1 MSRLLGPST
10 RLSRREGVNLML
22 KPIRDESGKNPLER
36 EYKNYPPGM
45 HVFRRGKTSEYAKRL
60 REKQKVKRHYG
71 LLEKQFRRVFEMAE
85 KAHEN
90 TGIALLKLLE
100 RRLDNV
106 VYKTRFIAGRRGARQ
121 AIVHGHILV
130 NGRKCDRPSFLVSP
144 GDVISIHQRERSQK
158 FARDQMTI
166 LEGIANPPRQSWLE
180 ADPNRLEAK
189 VLALP
194 GREDVLIPV
203 EEQLIVEFCSR

>member
-1 MSRLLGPST
+1 MSRQLGPST

-45 HVFRRGKTSEYAKRL
+45 HVFRRGKASEYAKRL

-71 LLEKQFRRVFEMAE
+71 LLEKQFRRFFGLAE
-85 KAHEN
+85 RANEN

-130 NGRKCDRPSFLVSP
+130 NGRKCDKPGYLVDV
-144 GDVISIHQRERSQK
+144 GDVITIHERERSRK
-158 FARDQMTI
+158 YARSQMTI
-166 LEGIANPPRQSWLE
+166 LEGIPNPPRQSWLE
-180 ADPNRLEAK
+180 VDPDQLTARVIAM
-189 VLALP
+189 P